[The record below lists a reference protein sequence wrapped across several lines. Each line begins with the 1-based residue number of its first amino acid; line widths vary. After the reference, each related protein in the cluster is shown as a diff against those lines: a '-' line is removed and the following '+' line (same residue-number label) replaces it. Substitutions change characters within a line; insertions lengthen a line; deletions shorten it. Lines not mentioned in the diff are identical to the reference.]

1 MKSLSIQCM
10 GGLFMSQR
18 LKKLGCYII
27 IIVLL
32 PYVVTVF
39 INGPSIVTSSNVDG
53 TYITVKTESGESKM
67 PIEEYCIGILAKE
80 IPADYEEEALKA
92 QAVLVRTDIY
102 KSIEE
107 NGSST
112 VFEKEFWTQ
121 DQMQK
126 AWGVTKYSKN
136 LSKIKNAWKDTEGEV
151 LMYEES
157 LALTPF
163 FRLSNGSTRD
173 GKEVLGDE
181 YPYIKI
187 VECPLDIEAV
197 EQMQTVTID
206 DMDAEVTECDT
217 AGYVINVRVGKEN
230 ISGEEFRTT
239 YHLASSCFTLQKYN
253 GKLRITT
260 RGVGH
265 GIGMS
270 QYTANEMA
278 KEEKDYEEILD
289 YFFEGTQIK
298 EVADIVLLEPDQEPD
313 GQETEK

>member
-1 MKSLSIQCM
+1 M
-10 GGLFMSQR
+10 GQR
-18 LKKLGCYII
+18 LKKMGCYLI

-53 TYITVKTESGESKM
+53 TYIKVKTESGETKM
-67 PIEEYCIGILAKE
+67 PIEEYCIAILAKE
-80 IPADYEEEALKA
+80 IPVDYEEEALKA

-102 KSIEE
+102 KSIEA
-107 NGSST
+107 NGT
-112 VFEKEFWTQ
+112 NAVIDKAFWTQ
-121 DQMQK
+121 KEMED
-126 AWGVTKYSKN
+126 AWGIAKYSRNYNK
-136 LSKIKNAWKDTEGEV
+136 LKDAWQDTEGQV
-151 LMYEES
+151 LMYEEK
-157 LALTPF
+157 LASTPF

-173 GKEVLGDE
+173 GKEVLGDG
-181 YPYIKI
+181 YPYVKI
-187 VECPLDIEAV
+187 VDCPLDIEAV

-206 DMDAEVTECDT
+206 DMDAEVTKCDT
-217 AGYVINVRVGKEN
+217 AGYVLNVRVGKEN
-230 ISGEEFRTT
+230 VSGEEFRTT

-278 KEEKDYEEILD
+278 KKEKNYEEILD
-289 YFFEGTQIK
+289 YFFEGTEIK
-298 EVADIVLLEPDQEPD
+298 EVADIVLEDAE
-313 GQETEK
+313 GTENTEGTEDTAKKSSERTGE